1 MSKLYVFDFS
11 LSHEICDDYRK
22 VKKVLEEI
30 SKTGKFSH
38 EKAWVEPKE
47 NEVWFEPHWY
57 NHFQGRISL
66 KERSSIGKLVKTT
79 PNSIKGIHWG
89 TTSTVNK
96 DNTDYVEKEWTHV
109 DGPWELHVQEDYI
122 PRQIRE
128 VKELYEWQTNVI
140 NKLNIWDKRSI
151 NMLYCPNG
159 NIGKSTLIGYVRA
172 YKLGRALP
180 PVNDYR
186 DMLRM
191 VCDLPISKN
200 YFVDMPRA
208 LKKDKLGSFYSAIET
223 IKDGYAY
230 DDRYTFKEKIFD
242 CPNIWIFSNILPELE
257 LLSKDR
263 WKIWNVC
270 DNKLK
275 PYSAADFVL

>member
-1 MSKLYVFDFS
+1 MSTPATCRCYKYDFT
-11 LSHEICDDYRK
+11 LSAAICDDYNII
-22 VKKVLEEI
+22 KKLLEEFCKI
-30 SKTGKFSH
+30 GTFQ
-38 EKAWVEPKE
+38 KE
-47 NEVWFEPHWY
+47 ESPETNYLHY
-57 NHFQGRISL
+57 QGRVSL
-66 KERSSIGKLVKTT
+66 NKKLTLKQLIKST
-79 PNSIKGIHWG
+79 PETLKGIHWSI
-89 TTSTVNK
+89 TSNNCK
-96 DNTDYVEKEWTHV
+96 GDDYCTKEYTRI
-109 DGPWELHVQEDYI
+109 DGPWILHKEEEYI

-128 VKELYEWQTNVI
+128 IKELYEWQKTVI
-140 NKLNIWDKRSI
+140 DKLNIWDKRSI
-151 NMLYCPNG
+151 NMLYCPYG

-191 VCDLPISKN
+191 VCDLPVSKN

-242 CPNIWIFSNILPELE
+242 CPNIWIFSNILPEFE
-257 LLSKDR
+257 LLSTDR
-263 WKIWNVC
+263 WKIWIVEN
-270 DNKLK
+270 NELK
-275 PYSAADFVL
+275 IYE

>member
-1 MSKLYVFDFS
+1 MSKIYKFDFT
-11 LSHEICDDYRK
+11 LSAEICDDYRII
-22 VKKVLEEI
+22 KKLLEEFCK
-30 SKTGKFSH
+30 SGTFQ
-38 EKAWVEPKE
+38 KE
-47 NEVWFEPHWY
+47 ESPETNYLHY
-57 NHFQGRISL
+57 QGRISL
-66 KERSSIGKLVKTT
+66 NKKLTLGQLIKST
-79 PNSIKGIHWG
+79 PETLKGIHWSI
-89 TTSTVNK
+89 TSNNCE
-96 DNTDYVEKEWTHV
+96 DMNYCSKEFTRI
-109 DGPWELHVQEDYI
+109 DGPWTLHKEEEYI

-128 VKELYEWQTNVI
+128 IKQLYEWQSTII
-140 NKLNIWDKRSI
+140 NKLDIWDKRSI

-191 VCDLPISKN
+191 VCDLPTSKN

-230 DDRYTFKEKIFD
+230 DDRYTFKEKVFD
-242 CPNIWIFSNILPELE
+242 CPNIWIFSNILPDFE
-257 LLSKDR
+257 LLSTDR
-263 WKIWNVC
+263 WKIWNVIN
-270 DNKLK
+270 NKLES
-275 PYSAADFVL
+275 YSPADYVL

>member
-1 MSKLYVFDFS
+1 MSKLYKFDFT
-11 LSHEICDDYRK
+11 LSCEICDDYRII
-22 VKKVLEEI
+22 KKLLEE
-30 SKTGKFSH
+30 FC
-38 EKAWVEPKE
+38 KAGSFQKE
-47 NEVWFEPHWY
+47 ESADTNYLHY
-57 NHFQGRISL
+57 QGRVSL
-66 KERSSIGKLVKTT
+66 SKKLSLAGLIKST
-79 PNSIKGIHWG
+79 PSTLKGIHWSP
-89 TTSTVNK
+89 TSNNCNDMDYVNK
-96 DNTDYVEKEWTHV
+96 EFTRL
-109 DGPWELHVQEDYI
+109 DGPWELHEEEDYI

-128 VKELYEWQTNVI
+128 VKELYEWQKTVI

-263 WKIWNVC
+263 WKIWNVV
-270 DNKLK
+270 DNKLET
-275 PYSAADFVL
+275 YSAADFVL